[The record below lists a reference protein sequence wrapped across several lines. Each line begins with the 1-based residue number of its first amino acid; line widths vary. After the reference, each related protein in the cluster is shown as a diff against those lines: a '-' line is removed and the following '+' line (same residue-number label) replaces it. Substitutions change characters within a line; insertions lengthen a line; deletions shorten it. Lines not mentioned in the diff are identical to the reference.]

1 MMYCIS
7 KMSQEPASPNLVQ
20 RLPPQAGLTLIE
32 ILVVVSILAILAAV
46 VGLSLVNE
54 PDKARVIAA
63 QNQLKILK
71 NAVHIYKMDAGQN
84 PTAAQGLGAL
94 VGKPVI
100 EPIPRSYSKDGYLDS
115 QSVPLDPW
123 GNKFV
128 YLVPGR
134 AGESFE
140 IISYGKDGE
149 PGGIDDAADLST
161 SDQ

>member
-1 MMYCIS
+1 
-7 KMSQEPASPNLVQ
+7 MSQEPASPNLVQ

-94 VGKPVI
+94 VEKPVI
-100 EPIPRSYSKDGYLDS
+100 EPIPRSYTKDGYLDS

>member
-94 VGKPVI
+94 VEKPVI
-100 EPIPRSYSKDGYLDS
+100 EPIPRSYTKDGYLDS